1 MNPWLLGCVLFI
13 KDVTFVFGDGR
24 EEGEYI
30 IKCTLKLRNGAFA
43 LCTTRDKGN
52 VQSAVCL
59 DSFGKLL
66 IEIVCRVG
74 KGSEDEYLPVVLVD
88 RMGKLL
94 LQIFYQHLQLAVMG
108 WRNIFQH
115 QEQISSP
122 TDIIHIPESETSYL
136 FSFLVDERNSF
147 VDVSRDALQGEAEGV
162 DRTFQSF
169 QQVGCHQIP
178 QSLLS
183 SVNRQA
189 ASLIVDG
196 IAVSGAIVQIER
208 WGVDRQVQI
217 VQFCGNVPEVDGIA
231 DIGEFRTTGDRG
243 QTMWKFTDGTGIIIL
258 HDVAARTGD
267 GHGIQQLEEI
277 VAQVVEQPFRC
288 AFFCLQF
295 CPVVIYLLGI
305 RKDIIYVLA

>member
-1 MNPWLLGCVLFI
+1 MDIVVNQIVAVLQVLTFRDTVCSDEYVDVFMNPWFLGFVLFI
-13 KDVTFVFGDGR
+13 KDVIFVFGDGR

-43 LCTTRDKGN
+43 LCTTRDEGN

-94 LQIFYQHLQLAVMG
+94 LQVCYQHLQLAVMG

-115 QEQISSP
+115 QEQHPEYFLICCQISSP

-136 FSFLVDERNSF
+136 FCFLVDERNSF

-169 QQVGCHQIP
+169 Q
-178 QSLLS
+178 
-183 SVNRQA
+183 
-189 ASLIVDG
+189 
-196 IAVSGAIVQIER
+196 
-208 WGVDRQVQI
+208 
-217 VQFCGNVPEVDGIA
+217 
-231 DIGEFRTTGDRG
+231 
-243 QTMWKFTDGTGIIIL
+243 
-258 HDVAARTGD
+258 
-267 GHGIQQLEEI
+267 
-277 VAQVVEQPFRC
+277 
-288 AFFCLQF
+288 
-295 CPVVIYLLGI
+295 
-305 RKDIIYVLA
+305 